1 MADDGGGTAQ
11 QTAAVAWPFSWFY
24 AIDRSLKNNDQKD
37 IPLDDRDWAKARDA
51 SIVRRC
57 TRAGDMSFVIYSYLL
72 ATDCV
77 HGYAEARVHCALL
90 PNCECSG
97 AQNDEKKAGGASAR
111 QLFVEGKACEQHR
124 YDNR

>member
-11 QTAAVAWPFSWFY
+11 QTTAVGRPFSWFY

-37 IPLDDRDWAKARDA
+37 IPLDDRNWAKARDA
-51 SIVRRC
+51 SIVKPHGH
-57 TRAGDMSFVIYSYLL
+57 AGDMPFVIYSYLL
-72 ATDCV
+72 ATDCDQ
-77 HGYAEARVHCALL
+77 GRAEARVHCALL

-111 QLFVEGKACEQHR
+111 QLFVKGQVREQYR
-124 YDNR
+124 NND

>member
-11 QTAAVAWPFSWFY
+11 QTTAVGRPFSWFY

-37 IPLDDRDWAKARDA
+37 IPLDDRNWAKARDA
-51 SIVRRC
+51 SIVKRC
-57 TRAGDMSFVIYSYLL
+57 VRAGDMSFVIYSYLL
-72 ATDCV
+72 ATDCG
-77 HGYAEARVHCALL
+77 HECADRCALL
-90 PNCECSG
+90 PNCEYSG

-111 QLFVEGKACEQHR
+111 QLFVKGQVREQYR

>member
-1 MADDGGGTAQ
+1 MADDGDGTAQ
-11 QTAAVAWPFSWFY
+11 QATAVGRPFSWFY

-51 SIVRRC
+51 SIVKRC
-57 TRAGDMSFVIYSYLL
+57 VRAGGMSFVIYSYLL
-72 ATDCV
+72 ATDCG
-77 HGYAEARVHCALL
+77 HECAEARVRCALL
-90 PNCECSG
+90 PNCECGS
-97 AQNDEKKAGGASAR
+97 AQNDEKKAGRASAR

>member
-11 QTAAVAWPFSWFY
+11 QTTAVARPFSWFY

-37 IPLDDRDWAKARDA
+37 IPLDDRDWAKARDVF
-51 SIVRRC
+51 IVRRHG
-57 TRAGDMSFVIYSYLL
+57 RAGDMSFVIYSYLL
-72 ATDCV
+72 ATDCDQ
-77 HGYAEARVHCALL
+77 GRAGARVHCALL

-111 QLFVEGKACEQHR
+111 QLFVKGQVREKYR
-124 YDNR
+124 NND

>member
-1 MADDGGGTAQ
+1 M
-11 QTAAVAWPFSWFY
+11 Y

-72 ATDCV
+72 ATDCDQ
-77 HGYAEARVHCALL
+77 GRAEARVHCALL
-90 PNCECSG
+90 PNCECGS
-97 AQNDEKKAGGASAR
+97 AQNDEEKADGASTR
-111 QLFVEGKACEQHR
+111 QLFVEGQVREKYR
-124 YDNR
+124 NND